1 MRLAII
7 DMGTNTFNLI
17 VGELKDDGLRVVYQN
32 RIFVKIGKDGISK
45 GLITDDAIE
54 RMMKTLI
61 ELKKEAE
68 RFNVIDITATA
79 TSAMRSAKNGA
90 ELVEKIYNELGI
102 TVTTIDGEEEAR
114 LIYTGVKTA
123 LNLSKTPS
131 LILDIGGG
139 SVEFILADNVDIL
152 WKKSFEIGAQRLYDK
167 FHNDDPI
174 SVNSISH
181 LNAYLEDVLDEVLEQ
196 ILVLKPK
203 TIIGCAGT
211 FSTIK
216 TIHCLQ
222 EGTLDKISIPDYPM
236 SIGSYLAIHEEIIS
250 KNLEERIAIPGMLEE
265 RADMIVVASC
275 IVSYLLENFA
285 FDKIR
290 ITTAALK
297 DGLLWEKLNEVN

>member
-1 MRLAII
+1 MRSAVI

-17 VGELKDDGLRVVYQN
+17 VGEIQNNSLRVIHQN

-45 GLITDDAIE
+45 GLITDDAIQ
-54 RMMKTLI
+54 RTMNTLSI
-61 ELKKEAE
+61 LKGEAE
-68 RFNVIDITATA
+68 RFNVDEITATA
-79 TSAMRSAKNGA
+79 TSAMRSAKNGK
-90 ELVEKIYNELGI
+90 ELSQLIHIKLGI
-102 TVTTIDGEEEAR
+102 QVTTIDGEEEAR

-123 LNLSKTPS
+123 LSLSKTPT

-139 SVEFILADNVDIL
+139 SVEFILADQVDIL

-181 LNAYLEDVLDEVLEQ
+181 LNAYLEDVLDEVSDQ
-196 ILVLKPK
+196 ILTLKPK

-216 TIHCLQ
+216 HIHCLQ
-222 EGTLDKISIPDYPM
+222 EGTLELVSVPDYPM
-236 SIGSYLAIHEEIIS
+236 SIAAYLAIHEEIIS
-250 KNLEERIAIPGMLEE
+250 KNLSERIAIPGMLEE

-285 FDKIR
+285 FEKIR

-297 DGLLWEKLNEVN
+297 DGLLWEKLVNN

>member
-17 VGELKDDGLRVVYQN
+17 VGELQEDSLRVVYQN

-61 ELKKEAE
+61 ELKKDAA
-68 RFNVIDITATA
+68 RFNVSDITATA
-79 TSAMRSAKNGA
+79 TSAMRSAKNGQ

-181 LNAYLEDVLDEVLEQ
+181 LNAYLEDVLDEVSDQVLA
-196 ILVLKPK
+196 LKPK

-297 DGLLWEKLNEVN
+297 DGLLWEKLNEVE